1 MGKGTSDRRG
11 SGPMWF
17 IALAV
22 VIFALYSVTVA
33 LSTADDCGDFEKTW
47 QVFPPE
53 WECHARPGF
62 G

>member
-1 MGKGTSDRRG
+1 MANTERPGRRI
-11 SGPMWF
+11 WF
-17 IALAV
+17 LLAIV
-22 VIFALYSVTVA
+22 MIMFGIWSFAVA
-33 LSTADDCGDFEKTW
+33 ATTADDCGDLDKTW